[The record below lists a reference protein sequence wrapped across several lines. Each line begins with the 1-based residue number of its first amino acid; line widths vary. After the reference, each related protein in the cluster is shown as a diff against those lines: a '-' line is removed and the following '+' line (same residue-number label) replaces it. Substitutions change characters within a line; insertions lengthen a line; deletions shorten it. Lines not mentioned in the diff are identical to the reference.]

1 MARKHTPAPILA
13 PLTIE
18 IANAVKA
25 AASTRG
31 IDVVVECVSAA
42 DDMTAYDHIYL
53 DSEGC
58 RIVVAVGTGEI
69 PYPGNPYP
77 MNNYG
82 KVIAY
87 GYILQALAPEAL
99 QAPGVVCQEK
109 VHLKGKLEL
118 DYNKPEAKV
127 NGDLY
132 LDMLDKA
139 IKIKKTVEAALDEE
153 IC

>member
-1 MARKHTPAPILA
+1 MARKQTIAKILA

-18 IANAVKA
+18 IANAVKDA
-25 AASTRG
+25 AVGRS
-31 IDVVVECVSAA
+31 IDFAIAYVPAA
-42 DDMTAYDHIYL
+42 DEMTDYDHIYI
-53 DSEGC
+53 DAEGC

-69 PYPGNPYP
+69 PYPGNPIP
-77 MNNYG
+77 TNNYG
-82 KVIAY
+82 KVMAY
-87 GYILQALAPEAL
+87 GYILQA
-99 QAPGVVCQEK
+99 PGVMCVEK

-118 DYNKPEAKV
+118 DYNIYNKPEAKV

-139 IKIKKTVEAALDEE
+139 IKIKKTMEAALDEE

>member
-31 IDVVVECVSAA
+31 IDIVVAYVSAVH
-42 DDMTAYDHIYL
+42 DLTPYDHIYL

-58 RIVVAVGTGEI
+58 RIVVDVGTGEI
-69 PYPGNPYP
+69 PILENPIP

-82 KVIAY
+82 KVMAY
-87 GYILQALAPEAL
+87 GYILQA
-99 QAPGVVCQEK
+99 PGVMCIER

-118 DYNKPEAKV
+118 DYNKPEAKI

-132 LDMLDKA
+132 VDMLEKA
-139 IKIKKTVEAALDEE
+139 IKIKKTMEAAIDEE

>member
-31 IDVVVECVSAA
+31 IDVVIAYVPAVH
-42 DDMTAYDHIYL
+42 DLTPYDHIYL

-58 RIVVAVGTGEI
+58 RIMIAVGTGEI
-69 PYPGNPYP
+69 PILENPIP

-82 KVIAY
+82 KVMAY
-87 GYILQALAPEAL
+87 GYILQA
-99 QAPGVVCQEK
+99 PGVMCIEK

-118 DYNKPEAKV
+118 DYSKPEAKV

-132 LDMLDKA
+132 VDMLDKA
-139 IKIKKTVEAALDEE
+139 IKIKKTMEAALDEE

>member
-1 MARKHTPAPILA
+1 MARKQTITKILA

-18 IANAVKA
+18 IANAVKG
-25 AASTRG
+25 AASARG
-31 IDVVVECVSAA
+31 IDIAVAYVPAA
-42 DDMTAYDHIYL
+42 DEMTDYDHIYI
-53 DSEGC
+53 DAEGC

-69 PYPGNPYP
+69 PYPGNPIP
-77 MNNYG
+77 TNNYG
-82 KVIAY
+82 KVMAY
-87 GYILQALAPEAL
+87 GYILQA
-99 QAPGVVCQEK
+99 PGVMCVEK

-139 IKIKKTVEAALDEE
+139 IKIKKTMEAALDEE
-153 IC
+153 NC

>member
-31 IDVVVECVSAA
+31 IDVVVAYVSAA
-42 DDMTAYDHIYL
+42 DDMTDDDHIYL

-58 RIVVAVGTGEI
+58 RIMIAVGTGEI
-69 PYPGNPYP
+69 PIPGNPIP
-77 MNNYG
+77 TNNYG
-82 KVIAY
+82 KVMAY
-87 GYILQALAPEAL
+87 GYILQA
-99 QAPGVVCQEK
+99 PGVMCIEK

-132 LDMLDKA
+132 VDMLDKA
-139 IKIKKTVEAALDEE
+139 IKIKKTIEAALDEE